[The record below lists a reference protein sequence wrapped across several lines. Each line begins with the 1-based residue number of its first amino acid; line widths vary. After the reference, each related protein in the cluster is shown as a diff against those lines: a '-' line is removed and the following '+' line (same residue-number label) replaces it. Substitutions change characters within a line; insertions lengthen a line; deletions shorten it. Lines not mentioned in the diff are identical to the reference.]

1 MANKL
6 HYDITAKDRTK
17 RVFSALGSSLKKV
30 GKAVFNMKTALV
42 GLAGIAG
49 LGLLVRASLKS
60 IDNLGKLSRQIFIST
75 EDLGAFRLASELG
88 GTHR

>member
-42 GLAGIAG
+42 GLAGVAG

-60 IDNLGKLSRQIFIST
+60 IDNLGKLSRQILRNIVIKNLQKNRKTNSKKT
-75 EDLGAFRLASELG
+75 S
-88 GTHR
+88 